1 MKKLLIFK
9 FDVSK
14 LFFVLRKLNLKSP
27 FFSFYL
33 SHRMS
38 SLEEEKT
45 KCNSH
50 DWFLVQKYRYI
61 LKMKKPLCYCI
72 LIWIMIPIE
81 CVCQSEYIWERET
94 KLAMFLPWHNHWF
107 KCVMCDLCSL
117 LLSARLEHSLCL
129 LLISGSF
136 RYSCDICG
144 KKYKYYSCF
153 QEHRDLHAVDGN
165 YIYLFILNV
174 AHLKLKEFIRKL

>member
-38 SLEEEKT
+38 SLEEKKT

-107 KCVMCDLCSL
+107 KCVICVCVHFCSL
-117 LLSARLEHSLCL
+117 HVLNALSVFCWSQVASVTPATSVAKNINTTAASRSTVTYMQLTVT
-129 LLISGSF
+129 I
-136 RYSCDICG
+136 
-144 KKYKYYSCF
+144 
-153 QEHRDLHAVDGN
+153 
-165 YIYLFILNV
+165 YIYLF
-174 AHLKLKEFIRKL
+174 

>member
-38 SLEEEKT
+38 SLEEKR
-45 KCNSH
+45 KYNSH

-81 CVCQSEYIWERET
+81 CVCVSQNIYERE
-94 KLAMFLPWHNHWF
+94 KLNWQCFCRGTIFGSNVW
-107 KCVMCDLCSL
+107 CVICVCVHFCSL
-117 LLSARLEHSLCL
+117 HVLNALSVFCWSQVASVTPATSVAKNINTTAASRSTVTYMQLTVT
-129 LLISGSF
+129 I
-136 RYSCDICG
+136 
-144 KKYKYYSCF
+144 
-153 QEHRDLHAVDGN
+153 
-165 YIYLFILNV
+165 YIYLF
-174 AHLKLKEFIRKL
+174 